1 MTAESPAAP
10 YPTAPTGMASSSTA
24 QVRLT
29 QLAPNGGCSGKIAAA
44 DLEEILE
51 LAFAG
56 GNAGPL
62 SPYGHLLCGPAT
74 GDDATVVEISDQLA
88 LVLTTDFFPP
98 VVDDAFDWGR
108 VAAANALSDVY
119 ATGGSPVAAL
129 NLLQWPTDQLPAELA
144 SEVLR
149 GGAAILEEAGCLG
162 AGGHSIRAD
171 VPVYGLAVTGVASP
185 GQLLRNDRA
194 QPGRPISLSKPLG
207 LGVLNSR
214 HKQTGEVFPEAVAA
228 MTTLNAEAARQAL
241 AAGIEAA
248 TDVTGFGL
256 LGHLY
261 KMARASGVTAVVD
274 SAAVT
279 YLEGARAA
287 LADGFVPG
295 GSVRNLDWVRSHLD
309 ASVDEEELIL
319 LADAQTSGGLL
330 VAGEIE
336 SAVVIGEFI
345 EAADAVLIV
354 R

>member
-1 MTAESPAAP
+1 MSADEVIK
-10 YPTAPTGMASSSTA
+10 GL
-24 QVRLT
+24 RLT
-29 QLAPNGGCSGKIAAA
+29 QLAPSGGCSGKIPAA

-56 GNAGPL
+56 GAAGSL

-74 GDDATVVEISDQLA
+74 GDDATVVEVSGDLA

-98 VVDDAFDWGR
+98 VLDDPYDWGR

-129 NLLQWPTDQLPAELA
+129 NLLQWPTDQLSAELA

-149 GGAAILEEAGCLG
+149 GGADVMAEAGCLG

-171 VPVYGLAVTGVASP
+171 VPVYGLAVTGIGSP
-185 GQLLRNDRA
+185 RRLLRNDRA
-194 QPGRPISLSKPLG
+194 RPGRPISLSKPLG

-214 HKQTGEVFPEAVAA
+214 HKQTGEVFPEAVAT
-228 MTTLNAEAARQAL
+228 MTALNGEAARQAL
-241 AAGIEAA
+241 VAGIEAA

-261 KMARASGVTAVVD
+261 KMARASGVTAVID
-274 SAAVT
+274 AASVA

-287 LADGFVPG
+287 LAGGFVPG
-295 GSVRNLDWVRSHLD
+295 GSLRNLEWVRPHL
-309 ASVDEEELIL
+309 ASSVGEDELVL

-330 VAGEIE
+330 VAGEID
-336 SAVVIGEFI
+336 AATVIGEFI
-345 EAADAVLIV
+345 PAGESALIV